1 MQPGWIYIIYLLDKY
16 DHTLY
21 NTNDYPHK
29 EPNMDDLA
37 LLTIGKLYL
46 ELTNYQR
53 VIEAQRVKI
62 AELES
67 QVAQPAPAF
76 GAAKTKIP

>member
-1 MQPGWIYIIYLLDKY
+1 
-16 DHTLY
+16 
-21 NTNDYPHK
+21 
-29 EPNMDDLA
+29 MDDLA

-67 QVAQPAPAF
+67 QIQSPTF
-76 GAAKTKIP
+76 GAAKVSEKNRN

>member
-16 DHTLY
+16 IHTPY

-29 EPNMDDLA
+29 EPTMDDLA

-67 QVAQPAPAF
+67 QIQSPPF
-76 GAAKTKIP
+76 GAAKVSEKK

>member
-1 MQPGWIYIIYLLDKY
+1 
-16 DHTLY
+16 
-21 NTNDYPHK
+21 
-29 EPNMDDLA
+29 MDDLA

-53 VIEAQRVKI
+53 AVEAQRAKI

-67 QVAQPAPAF
+67 IINPPE
-76 GAAKTKIP
+76 KTKNTNGMESVLRNKT

>member
-1 MQPGWIYIIYLLDKY
+1 
-16 DHTLY
+16 
-21 NTNDYPHK
+21 
-29 EPNMDDLA
+29 MDDLV

-67 QVAQPAPAF
+67 QIQSPPF
-76 GAAKTKIP
+76 GAAKVSEKNRN

>member
-1 MQPGWIYIIYLLDKY
+1 
-16 DHTLY
+16 
-21 NTNDYPHK
+21 
-29 EPNMDDLA
+29 MDDLV

-53 VIEAQRVKI
+53 VVEAQRVKI

-67 QVAQPAPAF
+67 QIQQAPSF
-76 GAAKTKIP
+76 GAAKASEKK

>member
-1 MQPGWIYIIYLLDKY
+1 
-16 DHTLY
+16 
-21 NTNDYPHK
+21 
-29 EPNMDDLA
+29 MDDLA

-53 VIEAQRVKI
+53 IIEAQRVKI

-67 QVAQPAPAF
+67 QIPQAPAF
-76 GAAKTKIP
+76 GAAKVSEKK

>member
-1 MQPGWIYIIYLLDKY
+1 
-16 DHTLY
+16 
-21 NTNDYPHK
+21 
-29 EPNMDDLA
+29 MDDLA
-37 LLTIGKLYL
+37 VLTIGKLYL

-67 QVAQPAPAF
+67 QVAQPAPA
-76 GAAKTKIP
+76 KVSEKIKIP

>member
-1 MQPGWIYIIYLLDKY
+1 
-16 DHTLY
+16 
-21 NTNDYPHK
+21 
-29 EPNMDDLA
+29 MDDLA

-53 VIEAQRVKI
+53 VVEAQRVKI

-67 QVAQPAPAF
+67 QQAPQF
-76 GAAKTKIP
+76 GGVKVSEKK

>member
-1 MQPGWIYIIYLLDKY
+1 
-16 DHTLY
+16 
-21 NTNDYPHK
+21 
-29 EPNMDDLA
+29 MDDLA

-46 ELTNYQR
+46 ELMNYQR

-67 QVAQPAPAF
+67 QIAQPSPSF
-76 GAAKTKIP
+76 GGVKVSEKK

>member
-1 MQPGWIYIIYLLDKY
+1 
-16 DHTLY
+16 
-21 NTNDYPHK
+21 
-29 EPNMDDLA
+29 MDDLA

-53 VIEAQRVKI
+53 AVEAQRVKI

-67 QVAQPAPAF
+67 QIQKAPAF
-76 GAAKTKIP
+76 GATKVSEKK

>member
-1 MQPGWIYIIYLLDKY
+1 
-16 DHTLY
+16 
-21 NTNDYPHK
+21 
-29 EPNMDDLA
+29 MDDLA

-46 ELTNYQR
+46 ELMNYQR

-67 QVAQPAPAF
+67 QIAQPAPSF
-76 GAAKTKIP
+76 GAAKVSEKK

>member
-1 MQPGWIYIIYLLDKY
+1 
-16 DHTLY
+16 
-21 NTNDYPHK
+21 
-29 EPNMDDLA
+29 MDDLA

-53 VIEAQRVKI
+53 IIEAQRVKI

-67 QVAQPAPAF
+67 QTAQPAPSF
-76 GAAKTKIP
+76 GAVKVSEKNKN

>member
-1 MQPGWIYIIYLLDKY
+1 
-16 DHTLY
+16 
-21 NTNDYPHK
+21 
-29 EPNMDDLA
+29 MDDLA

-67 QVAQPAPAF
+67 QIVQPAPQF
-76 GAAKTKIP
+76 GGVKVSEKK

>member
-1 MQPGWIYIIYLLDKY
+1 
-16 DHTLY
+16 
-21 NTNDYPHK
+21 
-29 EPNMDDLA
+29 MDDLA

-76 GAAKTKIP
+76 GAAKASEKIKIP

>member
-1 MQPGWIYIIYLLDKY
+1 
-16 DHTLY
+16 
-21 NTNDYPHK
+21 
-29 EPNMDDLA
+29 MDDLA

-67 QVAQPAPAF
+67 QIPQAPAF
-76 GAAKTKIP
+76 GAAKVSEKK